1 MPIAGLPALL
11 GLLSKHGKEK
21 KRVHFP
27 YLPGYS
33 AKHRNMK
40 RQSSART
47 MWNDSWNVLSV
58 LIQKSLSLHQNSQH
72 DYQRAYQRS

>member
-33 AKHRNMK
+33 AKTPGYEKTKQCPN
-40 RQSSART
+40 
-47 MWNDSWNVLSV
+47 NVE
-58 LIQKSLSLHQNSQH
+58 
-72 DYQRAYQRS
+72 

>member
-1 MPIAGLPALL
+1 MRTRFHDKSSMPIAGLPALL

-33 AKHRNMK
+33 AKTPGYEKTKQCPN
-40 RQSSART
+40 
-47 MWNDSWNVLSV
+47 NVE
-58 LIQKSLSLHQNSQH
+58 
-72 DYQRAYQRS
+72 